1 MKARLSRSICSKAR
15 RASRRA
21 TSCAPHKFLQ
31 PVRKP
36 SQYCGEGFLFWRES
50 CLGRASEFWRF
61 VLHFWMFT
69 VRILHSILLYVPPPP
84 PHFPPPYYFKVLTP
98 NDLIALALSS
108 IFGLT

>member
-50 CLGRASEFWRF
+50 FLGRRPEFWRF
-61 VLHFWMFT
+61 VLHFWMFS
-69 VRILHSILLYVPPPP
+69 VRENYSLDTNKSLSFSLFLPTGIHAIPSSLPVLL
-84 PHFPPPYYFKVLTP
+84 L
-98 NDLIALALSS
+98 NSLSDD
-108 IFGLT
+108 

>member
-50 CLGRASEFWRF
+50 CLGRASEFWRL

-69 VRILHSILLYVPPPP
+69 VRILHSILLFVPPPP
-84 PHFPPPYYFKVLTP
+84 PPPRNT
-98 NDLIALALSS
+98 ALRAVPLHP
-108 IFGLT
+108 LHPAQ